1 MARGANLA
9 GSRVQIFN
17 RSGLPRQ
24 SHVQTQARIRLK
36 LYALAYV
43 EARHGIDASPALL
56 WDALAIFCESAK
68 IYVGALEN
76 VDKQHLV
83 DRSLM
88 DDRGAANGRT
98 MGGHTRDRVAAA
110 RTGLKLAALAF
121 ESNRRGADSTAYD
134 GFGLA
139 LVCQA
144 AISYVEALE
153 GGPGGSKAHLMN
165 DLQLDD

>member
-1 MARGANLA
+1 MAVNGQRLA

-24 SHVQTQARIRLK
+24 SRDQLNARIRLK

-56 WDALAIFCESAK
+56 WDALVILCETAK
-68 IYVGALEN
+68 IYVGALEGL
-76 VDKQHLV
+76 DKRNLI
-83 DRSLM
+83 DRSLA

-98 MGGHTRDRVAAA
+98 MGGQARDRVSAA
-110 RTGLKLAALAF
+110 RTELKLAALAF
-121 ESNRRGADSTAYD
+121 EANRRGADSTAYD

-144 AISYVEALE
+144 AIQYVEALE
-153 GGPGGSKAHLMN
+153 GPVGSKSHLM
-165 DLQLDD
+165 DSLSLED